1 MAKNKTTMSK
11 SSDLLKLL
19 KSSLKL
25 QVQMICN
32 LVHIMCVASS
42 IQILHFVMIGQ
53 RTPLVTL
60 ASDWLKVSANS
71 SPL

>member
-1 MAKNKTTMSK
+1 MEK
-11 SSDLLKLL
+11 SLQKL
-19 KSSLKL
+19 SA
-25 QVQMICN
+25 N
-32 LVHIMCVASS
+32 
-42 IQILHFVMIGQ
+42 IQILRFVMIEQ